1 MNELSAKLEKAKD
14 QKLKTK
20 KKRETHVPDD
30 GGSIFTLGLL
40 VLLFFFFQFNNCVFL
55 VGSNFV
61 DDFFRYQQ
69 VHKAAAA

>member
-40 VLLFFFFQFNNCVFL
+40 VLFLQFSSITVFFL